1 MPAPLPLA
9 VEPLTPAAFA
19 PFGRV
24 LHPDPA
30 TALTI
35 NDGFTT
41 RFHAL
46 AEVGTDG
53 APVILSLF
61 RGRPR
66 PLVLTML
73 ERHPLGAQ
81 AFVPLGR
88 RAWITVAAEAPDAPL
103 RAFLCPPDTGVA
115 IGRGVWHHPLL
126 TLAAQDFLVADRV
139 RPDENLETAP
149 LPAPVRLDL

>member
-1 MPAPLPLA
+1 MTPLP

-24 LHPDPA
+24 IRPDPA
-30 TALTI
+30 TAVTI

-46 AEVGTDG
+46 AEVETDG

-66 PLVLTML
+66 PPTVAML

-88 RAWITVAAEAPDAPL
+88 RAWLTVVAEAPEAPL
-103 RAFLCPPDTGVA
+103 RAFLCGPEEGVL

-139 RPDENLETAP
+139 RPEENLETAR
-149 LPAPVRLDL
+149 LPAPHRIAL